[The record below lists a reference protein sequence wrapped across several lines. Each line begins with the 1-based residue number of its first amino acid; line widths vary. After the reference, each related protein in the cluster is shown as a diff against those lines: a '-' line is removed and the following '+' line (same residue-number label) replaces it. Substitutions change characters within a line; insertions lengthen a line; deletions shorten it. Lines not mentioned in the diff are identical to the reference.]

1 MAANAYFLKVSRS
14 TSQDTQK
21 PDSVGQRFPK
31 TARLRQTKDF
41 AKVREHGKTSQ
52 SRLIRIGLLRTAADQ
67 PAKVGIITSRRV
79 GGAVVR
85 NKVRRRLREILKTCI
100 SQIPA
105 GLLVVIIAKS
115 TAAEVP
121 FKQLQA
127 EWLLLARRLSI
138 LPPLE

>member
-1 MAANAYFLKVSRS
+1 MAANAYFQKVSRS

-21 PDSVGQRFPK
+21 PDSAGQRFPK

-52 SRLIRIGLLRTAADQ
+52 SRLIRIGLLRTGADQ

-79 GGAVVR
+79 GGAVIR

>member
-1 MAANAYFLKVSRS
+1 MAANAYFQKVSRS

-21 PDSVGQRFPK
+21 PDSAGQRFPK

-41 AKVREHGKTSQ
+41 AKVREHGKASQ
-52 SRLIRIGLLRTAADQ
+52 SRLIRIGLLRTGADQ

-105 GLLVVIIAKS
+105 GFLVVIVAKS

>member
-1 MAANAYFLKVSRS
+1 MAANAYFQKVSRS

-21 PDSVGQRFPK
+21 PDPAGQRFPK

-41 AKVREHGKTSQ
+41 AKVREYGKTSQ
-52 SRLIRIGLLRTAADQ
+52 SRLIRIGLLRTGADQ

-79 GGAVVR
+79 GGAVIR
-85 NKVRRRLREILKTCI
+85 NKVRRRLREILKTCV

-105 GLLVVIIAKS
+105 GLLVVIVAKS